1 MESYRRLRYIFYKNL
16 SLPPK
21 TWIYLSNSSINARSF
36 ASDILVGVFSI
47 SVLLH

>member
-1 MESYRRLRYIFYKNL
+1 MESYRRLGYIFYENL

-21 TWIYLSNSSINARSF
+21 TWIYLPYSSINTRSF

-47 SVLLH
+47 FVLLH